1 MILLWDNSIY
11 LQYHQKKIPHHT
23 TTYKNSSNYY
33 VKKARSSHLQTKKN
47 RTNFFFFVLPFAK
60 NWAKMPS
67 SSIPPQTHPHVT
79 KGRQVGHF
87 SRPETDDADLV
98 ISNLF
103 SLMNFNKYEEA
114 VKLFTWYSA
123 DLLFRTLKNSLYLK
137 SIPWT
142 SLSHTVVGNG
152 LRALVLYGGSWSE
165 TGCPKI
171 LKN

>member
-1 MILLWDNSIY
+1 
-11 LQYHQKKIPHHT
+11 
-23 TTYKNSSNYY
+23 
-33 VKKARSSHLQTKKN
+33 
-47 RTNFFFFVLPFAK
+47 
-60 NWAKMPS
+60 MPS

-79 KGRQVGHF
+79 KGRQVGCF

-142 SLSHTVVGNG
+142 SLSHTVVGKG
-152 LRALVLYGGSWSE
+152 FRALVLYGGSWSE

-171 LKN
+171 LKNSNFPLLKACVKIVSLPKILWKTADQIRVLLQQASLTFFLSN